1 MKGGYIHEES
11 VRVLIQLLVFGT
23 ASYGAVSDDIYVR
36 KDVFEAYM
44 QRVDDKLNMIL
55 GLIREQ
61 REEQKAQISELKDE
75 TKRVREEQKAQISE
89 LKDEIKGIR
98 EEQKAQVAELKN
110 EINVVREEQKVQITE
125 IKEEIKGIR
134 EEQKSQRKDI
144 EDLTRGIAVMSE
156 RVDRNFDTLSSR
168 IDGLDSRLGDLRN
181 DIYLGLV
188 ILGIIVGLPAVQKIF
203 QSLAERKPSITIEDV
218 KRLIEENNMKLSGK
232 TQV

>member
-1 MKGGYIHEES
+1 MKK
-11 VRVLIQLLVFGT
+11 VCVLVLIQLLVFGT

-61 REEQKAQISELKDE
+61 REEH
-75 TKRVREEQKAQISE
+75 KAQISE

-203 QSLAERKPSITIEDV
+203 QSLADRKPSITIEDV

>member
-1 MKGGYIHEES
+1 
-11 VRVLIQLLVFGT
+11 
-23 ASYGAVSDDIYVR
+23 
-36 KDVFEAYM
+36 M
-44 QRVDDKLNMIL
+44 QRFDDKLNMIL

-61 REEQKAQISELKDE
+61 REEH
-75 TKRVREEQKAQISE
+75 KAQISE

-232 TQV
+232 TQI